1 MVSKQTFYLVG
12 LTLVVPRVVVITF
25 LFLFVF
31 LLLLLFFSLC
41 LFIVLT
47 FFRVLLSLTGFGRL
61 LYRAIQYAIEIKSI
75 VVLHSN
81 PKFTCMYC

>member
-1 MVSKQTFYLVG
+1 MISKLKFYLVG
-12 LTLVVPRVVVITF
+12 LTLVVARIVVITF
-25 LFLFVF
+25 LFLFIL

-47 FFRVLLSLTGFGRL
+47 FFRVLLSLTAFGRL
-61 LYRAIQYAIEIKSI
+61 LYIQYAMEIKFI
-75 VVLHSN
+75 RSN